1 MNILSLC
8 RVIIQLYISNILVT
22 AFHPFHLI
30 RRSDNLRFLISF
42 TKTLSSEAFFNDND
56 FRVSTIATRRASHL
70 GAQRDDYLSLQAKE
84 AIENKGFGGYW
95 PGDPNAR
102 KYNVTIQIS
111 STSPETISLLVPED
125 RYIYFYFEEMGF
137 PLPFINS
144 QRMCRQ
150 GCCTICA
157 AKVLNSQTQKEE
169 GEFSNK
175 AKVKMDAPLG
185 IAYVWFQTHQ
195 FD

>member
-1 MNILSLC
+1 MIDILIGKMNILSLC
-8 RVIIQLYISNILVT
+8 VITQLYISNCLLLSN
-22 AFHPFHLI
+22 AYHI
-30 RRSDNLRFLISF
+30 RRSEKLRFLFSL
-42 TKTLSSEAFFNDND
+42 TKPLLSEAFFNDGY
-56 FRVSTIATRRASHL
+56 FGVSTITTRRESQL

-84 AIENKGFGGYW
+84 ASEKKGFGGYW

-111 STSPETISLLVPED
+111 SSTQDTISLLVPED

-137 PLPFINS
+137 PLPFINA

-150 GCCTICA
+150 GCCTICT
-157 AKVLNSQTQKEE
+157 AKVLNSQTQKED

-185 IAYVWFQTHQ
+185 IAYA
-195 FD
+195 